1 MLLYHWLETSHI
13 MLEPVTAK
21 MLFGNPGQPL
31 LSGSYLQPIACMVIA
46 II

>member
-1 MLLYHWLETSHI
+1 MHLYHWLETSHI